1 MASAEMTK
9 LQEELHSCRAHLAA
23 DLAAMRE
30 KPKATHEAE
39 ERSAH
44 PGAVNASIEMAKLQ
58 EDLQSSK
65 AESDAKLAL
74 LYEKLQASQ
83 KAKELAQEA
92 ATAERGSI
100 SAEMSECK
108 GNCGHAIFGRE
119 A

>member
-1 MASAEMTK
+1 MPKQSKLSSRHQQRWQQLNAEEENTHQTGHQTVVGAAMASAEMTK

-58 EDLQSSK
+58 EDLQSSR
-65 AESDAKLAL
+65 A
-74 LYEKLQASQ
+74 
-83 KAKELAQEA
+83 
-92 ATAERGSI
+92 
-100 SAEMSECK
+100 
-108 GNCGHAIFGRE
+108 
-119 A
+119 

>member
-1 MASAEMTK
+1 MPKQSKLSSRHQQRWQQLNAEEENTHQTGHQTVVDSAAMASAEMTK

-58 EDLQSSK
+58 EELQSSR
-65 AESDAKLAL
+65 A
-74 LYEKLQASQ
+74 
-83 KAKELAQEA
+83 
-92 ATAERGSI
+92 
-100 SAEMSECK
+100 
-108 GNCGHAIFGRE
+108 
-119 A
+119 